1 MNKEDISKY
10 YMTKSIESIEN
21 DYSTGFGKSLN
32 GRRDWG
38 IKLFIFQ
45 ILLVF

>member
-1 MNKEDISKY
+1 
-10 YMTKSIESIEN
+10 MTKSIESIEN

-32 GRRDWG
+32 GRREFK
-38 IKLFIFQ
+38 IKLFIL